1 MVQALLE
8 PPRLNCRPNA
18 VEVHE
23 RTVVNVLWN
32 WCKALVTYLN
42 LRFTHD
48 GGTMVMLGRLRSFE
62 DGVYALEQRV
72 DALEREKQLT

>member
-1 MVQALLE
+1 M
-8 PPRLNCRPNA
+8 NCRPNA

-42 LRFTHD
+42 LRFKRD

-62 DGVYALEQRV
+62 DGVYAFEQSRV
-72 DALEREKQLT
+72 E